1 MQEKIYL
8 ETWWYSAKA
17 YTTLVPMLLKRWT
30 TVTVPEAAKS
40 SRPHI
45 CCSAAVCTVRP
56 QHSGHVWFCST
67 NSQIMAHHSA
77 SLQRCSPSS
86 KRSKQRLEP
95 VVTATGRWQKA
106 GTALI
111 TSLCME
117 EAKSSHSSI
126 CSLKGIFQS
135 LRHAEFQ
142 IQHPEKKQLQP
153 QCYRL
158 CFLCINEHVK
168 TGNEAACNLNWSV
181 SDIW

>member
-1 MQEKIYL
+1 MLTQVQTQPL
-8 ETWWYSAKA
+8 SPRYSSAEPQWLSLKQPRA
-17 YTTLVPMLLKRWT
+17 AVPT
-30 TVTVPEAAKS
+30 SAAGS
-40 SRPHI
+40 T
-45 CCSAAVCTVRP
+45 AAVCTVRP
-56 QHSGHVWFCST
+56 RHSSHVWFCST

-95 VVTATGRWQKA
+95 VVTATGRRQKA